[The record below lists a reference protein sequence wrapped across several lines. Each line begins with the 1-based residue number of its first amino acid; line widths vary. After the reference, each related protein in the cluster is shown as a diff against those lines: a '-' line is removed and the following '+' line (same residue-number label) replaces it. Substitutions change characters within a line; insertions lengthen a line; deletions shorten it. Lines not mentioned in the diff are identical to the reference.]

1 MEFIE
6 QSHQG
11 YATFRDYQTWYRVT
25 GNLDSGKTP
34 LVILHGG
41 PGATHDYLDAF
52 KDVAASGHAVIHYD
66 QLGNGQSTH

>member
-52 KDVAASGHAVIHYD
+52 KDVAASGHAV
-66 QLGNGQSTH
+66 